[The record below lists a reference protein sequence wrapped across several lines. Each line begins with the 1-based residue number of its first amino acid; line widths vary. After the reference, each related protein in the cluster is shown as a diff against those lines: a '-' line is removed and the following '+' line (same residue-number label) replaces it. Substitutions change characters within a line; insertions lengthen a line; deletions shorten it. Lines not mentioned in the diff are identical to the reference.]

1 MAVAMIVVL
10 VTVDLIIIAMV
21 LGGAREHDLTIK
33 RNQTIESFYAAE
45 AGANMAIRE
54 LMEALDEDLDGT
66 TGTISDDGVPA
77 NDPALGNAQFY
88 VTISQDFPA
97 VGQRSGSRAPLRSE
111 VSGLPDRCDC
121 RPSPGQPRQTSP
133 SRRDRRCRRRVTVTP
148 GASRR
153 RLRAGAT
160 GCASSERTSP

>member
-10 VTVDLIIIAMV
+10 VTIDLIIIAMV

-33 RNQTIESFYAAE
+33 RKQTIESFYAAE

-54 LMEALDEDLDGT
+54 LMEDNDEDLDGT

-88 VTISQDFPA
+88 VTVSQDFPVA
-97 VGQRSGSRAPLRSE
+97 GQKTLTSHGRSGDA
-111 VSGLPDRCDC
+111 
-121 RPSPGQPRQTSP
+121 
-133 SRRDRRCRRRVTVTP
+133 
-148 GASRR
+148 RR
-153 RLRAGAT
+153 RLE
-160 GCASSERTSP
+160 SVLK